1 MISYHASHEQFSPSD
16 LLRYVCLA
24 ELVGF
29 EGCHSSDHFH
39 PWSKRQGHSG
49 LTFAW
54 LGAIMA
60 VTKFPF
66 SFINAPGQRY
76 HPAIVAQGIATLLEM
91 FPERLEVALGSGEAV
106 NESITWT
113 HWPNKQ
119 ERNQRLLECA
129 QVIKSLLRGETVSF
143 SGMVQVREAK
153 LYTLPRAVPKLM
165 CAALSEETAR
175 WAGSWADGLLTTY
188 HPLDKAKRI
197 IDAFRQGGGEGKPMH
212 VQIAFSY
219 ARDKDAA
226 LLGAH
231 DQWRN
236 NLIGFQDLADL
247 TRVADFDERGDRVS
261 IEEVASKMIISTD
274 FDTYIPLIQECLDL
288 GFSNII
294 LHNVNRDQV
303 QFIEDFGANVLP
315 RFQSSQ

>member
-1 MISYHASHEQFSPSD
+1 
-16 LLRYVCLA
+16 
-24 ELVGF
+24 
-29 EGCHSSDHFH
+29 
-39 PWSKRQGHSG
+39 
-49 LTFAW
+49 
-54 LGAIMA
+54 
-60 VTKFPF
+60 
-66 SFINAPGQRY
+66 
-76 HPAIVAQGIATLLEM
+76 VAQGIATLLEM